1 MMMIS
6 CDCIEG
12 SADDDDADDDDDGS
26 VDNDDDLSYAF
37 VVDFSSLLLKIEALA
52 LLAIPSEAIVTAAL
66 E

>member
-6 CDCIEG
+6 CDCIAG
-12 SADDDDADDDDDGS
+12 SADDDTDDDVI
-26 VDNDDDLSYAF
+26 VDNDDDLSYVF